1 MGFNEIKLKPGV
13 NVEFTPTLNVAAIS
27 SSNLIRFRYGLPEK
41 LGGWTKYFN
50 GQMPSTVRCLN
61 SWEDLNTNLYLG
73 IGMESDLAY
82 ISSGNFQNITPQTT
96 TATVAVNVDT
106 TSGSNIVTIHDTGR
120 NANIYDSVY
129 IKTPISIG
137 GIVLSGL
144 YPIYASA
151 GASAYQILAASNATS
166 TVTGGGAVPV
176 FAATI
181 NSPTMTV
188 TLNNHGYTAGQRA
201 TFLVPTTVGGVIV
214 YGEYTVQTVPTANT
228 FTINTFHQA
237 STTQTKS
244 MNNNLAYYLYYIGQ
258 GPALPGVGYGIQG
271 YGVGGYGTGNPPA
284 TISGTKISQT
294 DWTLDNWGQ
303 NLIACPLNGPIYN
316 WSPESGIQNATII
329 IQAPPVNTGIFVAMP
344 ERQIVAYGS
353 TFTGVQDPLLV
364 RWSDV
369 SDYTVWAASSV
380 NQAGS
385 YRIPTGSRIV
395 GAIQA
400 SQQGL
405 IWTDLDVW
413 AMQYIQPPLVYGFNK
428 ISSGCGLIAQKAV
441 AQFGPNVYWMS
452 QKQFFMMSSSGV
464 TPILCPVWD
473 AIYQN
478 LDTTYAYKIRA
489 ATNAQFNE
497 IAWYYPSLSGGGEI
511 DSYVKYNTVEQV
523 WDYGSLARTAWIDQS
538 ILGSPIGSGTDRYL
552 YQHETSPD
560 ADGVAMDSYFTTG
573 YASMTQGED
582 FTFVDYMIPDMK
594 WGYYNQPANASIKI
608 TLYVTNFPGDTPT
621 VYGPYTVTQASQA
634 FNTRFRGRQVAIKV
648 ESTDLGSWWR
658 LGNIRY
664 RYAVDGRR

>member
-13 NVEFTPTLNVAAIS
+13 NVEFTPTLNTAAIS

-41 LGGWTKYFN
+41 LGGWTKYFS
-50 GQMPSTVRCLN
+50 GQMPSIVRCLN

-73 IGMESDLAY
+73 VGMEANLAY
-82 ISSGNFQNITPQTT
+82 ISGSNYQDITPQTT
-96 TATVAVNVDT
+96 TVNVAVSVDT
-106 TSGSNIVTIHDTGR
+106 TSGSNVVTIHDTGR
-120 NANIYDSVY
+120 NASIYDSVY
-129 IKTPISIG
+129 IQTPISVG

-144 YPIYASA
+144 YPVYASG
-151 GASAYQILAASNATS
+151 GASAYQILAKTNATA
-166 TVTGGGAVPV
+166 TVALGGAVPV
-176 FAATI
+176 FDTTI
-181 NSPTMTV
+181 NSPTVTV
-188 TLNNHGYTAGQRA
+188 TLANHGYQVGDRA
-201 TFLVPTTVGGVIV
+201 TFLVQTLVGGTYI
-214 YGEYTVQTVPTANT
+214 YGEYSVQSVPSSST
-228 FTINTFHQA
+228 FTINVFHQA
-237 STTQTKS
+237 SATATKS
-244 MNNNLAYYLYYIGQ
+244 MNNGNAHYVYYIGQ
-258 GPALPGVGYGIQG
+258 GPVLPGVGYGIQG

-284 TISGTKISQT
+284 THSGTPIT
-294 DWTLDNWGQ
+294 ELDWTLDNWGQ

-316 WSPESGIQNATII
+316 WSPESGLQNATII
-329 IQAPPVNTGIFVAMP
+329 TQAPPVNSGIFVAMP

-369 SDYTVWAASSV
+369 SDYTVWTATSQ

-400 SQQGL
+400 PQQGL

-441 AQFGPNVYWMS
+441 TMLGPNVYWMS

-464 TPILCPVWD
+464 QPILCPVWD
-473 AIYQN
+473 VIYQN
-478 LDTTYAYKIRA
+478 LDTANAYKIRA
-489 ATNAQFNE
+489 AANAQFTE
-497 IAWYYPSLSGGGEI
+497 IAWYYPSLSGGGEV

-538 ILGSPIGSGTDRYL
+538 VLGSPIGAGSDRYL

-560 ADGVAMDSYFTTG
+560 ADGQAMNSSFTTG

-582 FTFVDYMIPDMK
+582 FTFVDYLIPDMK
-594 WGYYNQPANASIKI
+594 WGYYNQPALSSVQI
-608 TLYVTNFPGDTPT
+608 TLYVTNYPGDTPN
-621 VYGPYTVTQASQA
+621 VYGPYTVTQASQYI
-634 FNTRFRGRQVAIKV
+634 NTRFRGRQIAIKV
-648 ESTDLGSWWR
+648 QSSDLGSWWR

-664 RYAVDGRR
+664 RYAPDGRR